1 MSANPFKLNLGFD
14 SVSSRVITTF
24 HVKYLRSAPEGPYPD
39 PCGLRVMPAYEEDG
53 EPEWE
58 LQRILD
64 MRTRRRKRELLV
76 QYVGYPLMRDCQWR
90 PFTELETTAPKMLAD
105 FLLEF
110 RKPPNDLASLS
121 TAFANDSS
129 CAQL

>member
-1 MSANPFKLNLGFD
+1 MLSTFAPHLKGLTPT
-14 SVSSRVITTF
+14 RVGCA
-24 HVKYLRSAPEGPYPD
+24 L
-39 PCGLRVMPAYEEDG
+39 CQAYEEDG